1 MTPLVVAKLLAH
13 GIPTVTL
20 GRLDL
25 QWNNY
30 ERQFACELRH
40 APAMHRRHASLTA
53 LPLALVLA
61 CTNSGGGDDEVG
73 ADETGTTSGSES
85 GDTSGSESGESSSDG
100 ESETASTTESTD
112 TDEST
117 DATADTDTMGES
129 TDTDESKDT
138 GDATDTGDTGDTG
151 DTDTEESETGM
162 VEPSEIEV
170 VITADNAYGFGYGT
184 EDLIDNYYGGIE
196 NTTAGQIF
204 NCGEGPELY
213 MIPAEV
219 AENATHLYIVA
230 WADSSVTQGV
240 LGRFRR
246 LGGFG
251 GFGEAVLTGDEGWEV
266 CATGIDYQP
275 GSGGPP
281 LMQVNQ
287 MIGSCNADA
296 LNPATTSVGWVDD
309 EGTQFGAVAV
319 GEDNTTP
326 YNGGPQAGN
335 EFPLTCQMVMPPETR
350 WMWFNWDPQN
360 VIWPQ
365 TSPFL
370 WPGGGGNPDHQF
382 LIFRLAAELIP
393 EPQ

>member
-1 MTPLVVAKLLAH
+1 
-13 GIPTVTL
+13 
-20 GRLDL
+20 
-25 QWNNY
+25 
-30 ERQFACELRH
+30 
-40 APAMHRRHASLTA
+40 MHRRHASRLA
-53 LPLALVLA
+53 LPLALPLALGLA
-61 CTNSGGGDDEVG
+61 CTNGGGGDDEVG
-73 ADETGTTSGSES
+73 MSES
-85 GDTSGSESGESSSDG
+85 DTTSGSESGESSGSESAESGESSSDTEG
-100 ESETASTTESTD
+100 SETATTDADTTDADTDTTADTTDATD
-112 TDEST
+112 TDTTSDT
-117 DATADTDTMGES
+117 DTTADTDT
-129 TDTDESKDT
+129 T
-138 GDATDTGDTGDTG
+138 DATDT
-151 DTDTEESETGM
+151 DTDTDTDSETGM

-213 MIPAEV
+213 MIPAEI

-230 WADSSVTQGV
+230 WADSAVTQGV

-251 GFGEAVLTGDEGWEV
+251 GFGEAVLTGDPGWEV

-296 LNPATTSVGWVDD
+296 LAPETTSVGWVDD
-309 EGTQFGAVAV
+309 VGTQFGAVAV